1 MRFRSYMA
9 AGALALVPVFA
20 LAGQAAAAAQ
30 PMFVNVDG
38 QAVPV
43 KAETRVVQ
51 TAVGPMKVS
60 TWSWH
65 SPQGGASVEMQTS
78 SSGGLPPAAAL
89 RQMQA
94 AQYRMRAAQAQMVA
108 VQQQM
113 MALQH
118 IAFANAFAMPMPQP
132 VGFAM
137 ARGPC
142 PSRCSSS
149 CRRSRRCVRRPGN
162 AGRPC
167 RPARAPGNQGLTRF
181 ARSARVEPPAY
192 AGGFSLRRPNQYCA

>member
-9 AGALALVPVFA
+9 AGALALVPVLA
-20 LAGQAAAAAQ
+20 LAGQAGAAAAAQ
-30 PMFVNVDG
+30 PMFVDVNG

-65 SPQGGASVEMQTS
+65 SPQGGASFEMQTS
-78 SSGGLPPAAAL
+78 SSGGMPPAAAL

-94 AQYRMRAAQAQMVA
+94 AQYRMQAAQAQMVA
-108 VQQQM
+108 LQQQM

-118 IAFANAFAMPMPQP
+118 IALANAFAMPMPQP

-137 ARGPC
+137 PAWAVPQPVLVIVPAQPPVPSAAPSAPARPAARGPEIK
-142 PSRCSSS
+142 
-149 CRRSRRCVRRPGN
+149 
-162 AGRPC
+162 A
-167 RPARAPGNQGLTRF
+167 
-181 ARSARVEPPAY
+181 
-192 AGGFSLRRPNQYCA
+192 

>member
-9 AGALALVPVFA
+9 AGALALVPLFA
-20 LAGQAAAAAQ
+20 LAGQDGAAAAAQ

-65 SPQGGASVEMQTS
+65 SPQGGASFEMQTS
-78 SSGGLPPAAAL
+78 SSGGMPPAAAL
-89 RQMQA
+89 RQIQA
-94 AQYRMRAAQAQMVA
+94 AQYRMQAAQAQMVA
-108 VQQQM
+108 MQQQM

-118 IAFANAFAMPMPQP
+118 VALANAFAMPMPMPQP
-132 VGFAM
+132 VGFAIPAWAM
-137 ARGPC
+137 PEPVVVIVPAQPSARSIAPAPATPAQPAARGPEIK
-142 PSRCSSS
+142 
-149 CRRSRRCVRRPGN
+149 
-162 AGRPC
+162 A
-167 RPARAPGNQGLTRF
+167 
-181 ARSARVEPPAY
+181 
-192 AGGFSLRRPNQYCA
+192 

>member
-20 LAGQAAAAAQ
+20 LAGQAGAAAAAQ

-60 TWSWH
+60 TWSWR
-65 SPQGGASVEMQTS
+65 SPQGGASFEMQTT
-78 SSGGLPPAAAL
+78 SSGGMPPAAAL

-94 AQYRMRAAQAQMVA
+94 AQYRLQAAQAQMVA
-108 VQQQM
+108 MQQQM
-113 MALQH
+113 IALQH
-118 IAFANAFAMPMPQP
+118 IALANAFGMPMPQP

-137 ARGPC
+137 PAWAVPQPVLVIVPAQPPVPSAAPATPAAPAARGPEIK
-142 PSRCSSS
+142 
-149 CRRSRRCVRRPGN
+149 
-162 AGRPC
+162 A
-167 RPARAPGNQGLTRF
+167 
-181 ARSARVEPPAY
+181 
-192 AGGFSLRRPNQYCA
+192 